1 MNEEG
6 DECGFS
12 FKSILIISLKGY
24 FCHKKK
30 KNLDLDGCIKIFLK

>member
-1 MNEEG
+1 MNKEG

-30 KNLDLDGCIKIFLK
+30 S